1 MNQHSIKEVSATLKY
16 GKLTPKF
23 VGILSIVLVPITVL
37 IFVGGIFLT
46 IYERQAM
53 YLIMSIIF
61 GVLFGYCAV
70 VVAQKYMLEYKELN
84 KWIVD
89 AVELEAYCKEDVS
102 TRRSATTLGDVYV
115 KFTYEDR
122 ELTIRS
128 APSSYTKGD
137 PLKMYG
143 NDKVFAWYI
152 NKKIEILYSPKYNE
166 VMLLS
171 PRNIETQFDN
181 EIA

>member
-1 MNQHSIKEVSATLKY
+1 M
-16 GKLTPKF
+16 
-23 VGILSIVLVPITVL
+23 
-37 IFVGGIFLT
+37 
-46 IYERQAM
+46 
-53 YLIMSIIF
+53 
-61 GVLFGYCAV
+61 
-70 VVAQKYMLEYKELN
+70 
-84 KWIVD
+84 
-89 AVELEAYCKEDVS
+89 EAYCKEDVS

-115 KFTYEDR
+115 KFTYEGK

-152 NKKIEILYSPKYNE
+152 NKKIDILYSPKYNE

-171 PRNIETQFDN
+171 PRNIETQYDN

>member
-1 MNQHSIKEVSATLKY
+1 MNRHSIKEVRATLKY
-16 GKLTPKF
+16 GRLTPKF
-23 VGILSIVLVPITVL
+23 IGILCIVLIPISVI
-37 IFVGGIFLT
+37 IFIVGMFLT
-46 IYERQAM
+46 IYERQA
-53 YLIMSIIF
+53 IF
-61 GVLFGYCAV
+61 LVIPILFGILAGYIAV
-70 VVAQKYMLEYKELN
+70 VTAQKSMLEHKELN

-89 AVELEAYCKEDVS
+89 AVELEAYCKEDIS

-115 KFTYEDR
+115 KFTYEDK

-152 NKKIEILYSPKYNE
+152 NKKINILYSPKYNE

-171 PRNIETQFDN
+171 PRNIETQYDN